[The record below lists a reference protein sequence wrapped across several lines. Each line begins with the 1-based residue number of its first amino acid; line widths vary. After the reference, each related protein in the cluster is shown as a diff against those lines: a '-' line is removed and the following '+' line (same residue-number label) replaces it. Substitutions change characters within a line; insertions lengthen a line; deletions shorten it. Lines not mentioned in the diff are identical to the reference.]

1 MKKITGLI
9 IFVVVLGLTGCMN
22 DQTKAMAEVCQQIL
36 ESNDQ
41 SAPIPFMEDAEARIA
56 ALSKPQNKLLSYA
69 RDLQDPE
76 AMTYKPV
83 LEQCVSQ
90 IKQRPRSTLGR

>member
-1 MKKITGLI
+1 MKKITGLTI
-9 IFVVVLGLTGCMN
+9 SVAFLGLTGCMN

-36 ESNDQ
+36 ESSDQ
-41 SAPIPFMEDAEARIA
+41 PAPITFMEDAEARIA

-76 AMTYKPV
+76 AMTYKPA

-90 IKQRPRSTLGR
+90 LKQRPPSTSGR